1 MKVNDI
7 TARMNI
13 DPGRKKHILEVATG
27 RRKAD
32 LVLKNATWVNV
43 FCNDLGHGDIAV
55 AEGCIAG
62 IGGEYHGETEIDV
75 SGRIVLPGFIDAH
88 IHLESSLVQPAE
100 FVKAVLPH
108 GTTTVVTDPHEIAN
122 VMGTDGIEYILQA
135 TEGLPVDV
143 RVMLPS
149 CVPAAPM
156 EEAGASLDY
165 RAIDPFYENERV
177 LGLAEMM
184 NFPGVLNTDR
194 QVLEKIIAAEEYH
207 KLVDGHAPGLS
218 GQNVNAYAAAGIRSD
233 HECSTVEEA
242 VAKMERGQRIM
253 IREGTAARNLDALLP
268 LLQPK
273 YYENCLF
280 CTDDIHP
287 NDLIANGDIDNIIR
301 RAIHAGVDPIIAVK
315 CASLHAAR
323 YFGLNDRGAVAPGY
337 LADLVIIDNFENF
350 NIFTVFKNGELMADR
365 GMVFDIR
372 EPEIDPELVAHALD
386 TFHLDLILEE
396 DLIEN
401 RPRAVLGI
409 IPGEIITSD
418 EGYAEG
424 IDVEKDI
431 LKIVV
436 AERHNN
442 THHIGI
448 GYIRGYGLKRGAVA
462 TSISHDSH
470 NIIAVGTNEKE
481 IAEAINRVVDL
492 DGGIV
497 VWDEGKVKAELQLQ
511 VAGLMSREPLSMVNK
526 KLEDAKAA
534 AFGLGVSKGIDPFM
548 TLSFMALPVIP
559 TLRLTTRG
567 VFDVTNQ
574 RYV

>member
-1 MKVNDI
+1 MKKVFAVCLLLLLFLQCLPAFAGAAAQ
-7 TARMNI
+7 T
-13 DPGRKKHILEVATG
+13 GRKDYELISPESYEGYWEEKKEG
-27 RRKAD
+27 R
-32 LVLKNATWVNV
+32 LLM
-43 FCNDLGHGDIAV
+43 AV
-55 AEGCIAG
+55 AP
-62 IGGEYHGETEIDV
+62 TEEPGWYDVTVALREKRPKIDV
-75 SGRIVLPGFIDAH
+75 YMMRAH
-88 IHLESSLVQPAE
+88 YQE
-100 FVKAVLPH
+100 
-108 GTTTVVTDPHEIAN
+108 
-122 VMGTDGIEYILQA
+122 DGS
-135 TEGLPVDV
+135 
-143 RVMLPS
+143 M
-149 CVPAAPM
+149 
-156 EEAGASLDY
+156 
-165 RAIDPFYENERV
+165 
-177 LGLAEMM
+177 
-184 NFPGVLNTDR
+184 
-194 QVLEKIIAAEEYH
+194 
-207 KLVDGHAPGLS
+207 
-218 GQNVNAYAAAGIRSD
+218 
-233 HECSTVEEA
+233 
-242 VAKMERGQRIM
+242 
-253 IREGTAARNLDALLP
+253 
-268 LLQPK
+268 

-287 NDLIANGDIDNIIR
+287 NDLIANGDIDNIVR

-511 VAGLMSREPLSMVNK
+511 VAGLMSQEPLSMVNK
-526 KLEDAKAA
+526 KLEAAKAA
-534 AFGLGVSKGIDPFM
+534 AFDLGVSKGIDPFM

>member
-1 MKVNDI
+1 
-7 TARMNI
+7 
-13 DPGRKKHILEVATG
+13 
-27 RRKAD
+27 
-32 LVLKNATWVNV
+32 
-43 FCNDLGHGDIAV
+43 
-55 AEGCIAG
+55 
-62 IGGEYHGETEIDV
+62 
-75 SGRIVLPGFIDAH
+75 
-88 IHLESSLVQPAE
+88 
-100 FVKAVLPH
+100 
-108 GTTTVVTDPHEIAN
+108 
-122 VMGTDGIEYILQA
+122 MGTDGIEYILQA

-184 NFPGVLNTDR
+184 NFPGVLNADR
-194 QVLEKIIAAEEYH
+194 QVLEKIIAAEEHH

-218 GQNVNAYAAAGIRSD
+218 GQDANAYVAAGVWSD
-233 HECSTVEEA
+233 HECSTPEEA

-287 NDLIANGDIDNIIR
+287 NDLIANGDIDNIVK
-301 RAIHAGVDPIIAVK
+301 RAIHAGVDPVIAVR

-323 YFGLNDRGAVAPGY
+323 YFGLSDRGAVAPGY
-337 LADLVIIDNFENF
+337 LADLVVIDNFEDF
-350 NIFTVFKNGELMADR
+350 NIFSVFKNGELMADR

-372 EPEIDPELVAHALD
+372 EPEIDPELVSHALD
-386 TFHLDLILEE
+386 TFHLDLIREE

-409 IPGEIITSD
+409 IPGEIISSD

-424 IDVEKDI
+424 INVEKDI

-492 DGGIV
+492 NGGIV
-497 VWDEGKVKAELQLQ
+497 VWDGADAKAELQLQ
-511 VAGLMSREPLSMVNK
+511 IAGLMSREPLSMVNE
-526 KLEDAKAA
+526 KLEAAKAA
-534 AFGLGVSKGIDPFM
+534 AFDLGVSKGIDPFM

-567 VFDVTNQ
+567 VFDVTHQ

>member
-1 MKVNDI
+1 MKSNDI
-7 TARMNI
+7 NAKISR
-13 DPGRKKHILEVATG
+13 DLSRKKHILDVATG

-43 FCNDLGHGDIAV
+43 FCNELSHGDIAV
-55 AEGCIAG
+55 ADGCIAG
-62 IGGEYHGETEIDV
+62 IGEEYHGEAEVDV
-75 SGRIVLPGFIDAH
+75 SGKLVLPGFIDAH
-88 IHLESSLVQPAE
+88 IHLESSLVQPVE

-108 GTTTVVTDPHEIAN
+108 GTTTVVTDPHEITN
-122 VMGTDGIEYILQA
+122 VMGAEGIEYILQA

-149 CVPAAPM
+149 CVPATPM
-156 EEAGASLDY
+156 DESGASLDY
-165 RAIDPFYENERV
+165 RAIDAFYENRRV

-184 NFPGVLNTDR
+184 NFPGVLNADR
-194 QVLEKIIAAEEYH
+194 QVLEKIAASEEHH
-207 KLVDGHAPGLS
+207 KLVDGHAPGLT
-218 GQNVNAYAAAGIRSD
+218 GQNINAYVSAGIWSD
-233 HECSTVEEA
+233 HECSTLEEA
-242 VAKMERGQRIM
+242 LAKMERGQRIM

-287 NDLIANGDIDNIIR
+287 NELLANGDIDNILK
-301 RAIHAGVDPIIAVK
+301 RAIRAGIDPIIAVK
-315 CASLHAAR
+315 CASFHPAR

-337 LADLVIIDNFENF
+337 LADLVVIDSFEDF
-350 NIFTVFKNGELMADR
+350 NIFSVYKNGELMADR

-372 EPEIDPELVAHALD
+372 EPEIDPELISHALD
-386 TFHLDLILEE
+386 TFHLDLLREE

-418 EGYAEG
+418 EGYASG
-424 IDVEKDI
+424 IDVENDI

-442 THHIGI
+442 THHVGI

-470 NIIAVGTNEKE
+470 NIIAVGASEKE

-492 DGGIV
+492 NGGIV
-497 VWDEGKVKAELQLQ
+497 VWNEGEAKAELQLQ
-511 VAGLMSREPLSMVNK
+511 VAGLMSQEPLSMVNE
-526 KLEDAKAA
+526 KLEAAKAA
-534 AFGLGVSKGIDPFM
+534 AFGMGVNEGVDPFM

-567 VFDVTNQ
+567 VFDVAHQ

>member
-287 NDLIANGDIDNIIR
+287 NDLIANGDIDNIVR
-301 RAIHAGVDPIIAVK
+301 RAIRAGVDPIIAVK

-337 LADLVIIDNFENF
+337 LADLVIIDNFDDF

-418 EGYAEG
+418 EGYAER
-424 IDVEKDI
+424 IDVDENG
-431 LKIVV
+431 KI
-436 AERHNN
+436 
-442 THHIGI
+442 T
-448 GYIRGYGLKRGAVA
+448 GL
-462 TSISHDSH
+462 
-470 NIIAVGTNEKE
+470 
-481 IAEAINRVVDL
+481 
-492 DGGIV
+492 
-497 VWDEGKVKAELQLQ
+497 
-511 VAGLMSREPLSMVNK
+511 
-526 KLEDAKAA
+526 
-534 AFGLGVSKGIDPFM
+534 F
-548 TLSFMALPVIP
+548 
-559 TLRLTTRG
+559 
-567 VFDVTNQ
+567 
-574 RYV
+574 